1 MTFPLVAFLIF
12 LNQNALISTTFI
24 PLFYFVLLSACQ
36 ILLLIPQNEPQERV
50 PIILAYSLK
59 FKQTKNKVFFK

>member
-1 MTFPLVAFLIF
+1 MAFPLVAFLIF
-12 LNQNALISTTFI
+12 LNQNALIFTTFI

-50 PIILAYSLK
+50 PIILA
-59 FKQTKNKVFFK
+59 